1 MIEINLSPTKK
12 AGSITNVG
20 GIDLSHIN
28 VKMMVFAFL
37 FMYIPE
43 SFLVDYFDT
52 QIAESNAEFQK
63 LNTELRGL
71 NAKVRGMSNIQKQVD
86 ALAEQEKK
94 LAQKLNTVKEII
106 NRRQNPY
113 QVMKYLVTNIP
124 DDLWLESITLDNN
137 NLTLLGYSKNWKS
150 IGGYL
155 EAMKNSIFF
164 AKQIEYSRPEEMN
177 QDYMGQRVE
186 VFSIKTQVLRFK

>member
-1 MIEINLSPTKK
+1 MIEINLSPSKK
-12 AGSITNVG
+12 STSITNFG

-28 VKMMVFAFL
+28 VKMMLFAFL

-43 SFLVDYFDT
+43 SFLVDYFDS
-52 QIAESNAEFQK
+52 QIAKSNAEFQK
-63 LNTELRGL
+63 LNSELRKL
-71 NAKVRGMSNIQKQVD
+71 NNKVRGMSNIQKQVD

-94 LAQKLNTVKEII
+94 LSQKLNTVKEII

-113 QVMKYLVTNIP
+113 QVMKYLVNNIP
-124 DDLWLESITLDNN
+124 DDLWLESITLQNN
-137 NLTLLGYSKNWKS
+137 TLTLLGYSKNWKS

-164 AKQIEYSRPEEMN
+164 AKQIEYSRPDNMSPE
-177 QDYMGQRVE
+177 YMGQRVE
-186 VFSIKTQVLRFK
+186 VFSIKTQVLRYK